1 MGDFEALDDKRYP
14 SDHPT
19 PIIRVRQLT
28 KIFGPQPERAL
39 QLLRQGKDKAEI
51 FKELE
56 ATVGVNQATFD
67 VYPGE
72 IFVVMG
78 LSGSGKSTLLRCLN
92 RLIEPTEGEVW
103 IGDQEITRLDE
114 KSMRHIRQKRMSMVF
129 QQFALFPHRTVLD
142 NVAYGL
148 EVQGVPRS
156 ERLERAKQTLS
167 LVGLSGW
174 ESQLPGQLSGG
185 MQQRV
190 GLARALCNDPD
201 ILLMDEAFS
210 ALDPLIREDMQDE
223 LLNLQ
228 SQMQKTIVFITH
240 DLHEAL
246 KLGDRIALML
256 DGSIVQIGT
265 PEEIISNPSNDYVA
279 RFVRGVDITKVL
291 TAEDVMKKPEPTI
304 TPKDGPRVALKMMRD
319 WGISSIFVV
328 ERNRRLL
335 GLLTADAAFHAT
347 EKGERDILPLISQ
360 DFSRVAP
367 EQPIEEILPVVANA
381 KAPLAVT
388 DEEHR
393 LLGVIVRGSVLEALA
408 SKGGEPDGRESSAAR
423 ELD

>member
-1 MGDFEALDDKRYP
+1 ME
-14 SDHPT
+14 
-19 PIIRVRQLT
+19 PIIRVRELT
-28 KIFGPQPERAL
+28 KIFGPQPERAVEM
-39 QLLRQGKDKAEI
+39 LRQGKDKAEI
-51 FKELE
+51 LQKLG

-92 RLIEPTEGEVW
+92 RLIEPTEGEIW
-103 IGDQEITRLDE
+103 IGAQAITGLDE
-114 KSMRHIRQKRMSMVF
+114 KSMRHIRQKRISMVF

-148 EVQGVPRS
+148 EVQGVSRQ
-156 ERLERAKQTLS
+156 ERLERAEKTLS

-174 ESQLPGQLSGG
+174 ETQLPGQLSGG

-210 ALDPLIREDMQDE
+210 ALDPLIREEMQDE

-228 SQMQKTIVFITH
+228 SKMQKTIVFITH
-240 DLHEAL
+240 DLNEAL

-291 TAEDVMKKPEPTI
+291 TAQDVMKKPEPTI

-335 GLLTADAAFHAT
+335 GLLTADDAFQAT
-347 EKGERDILPLISQ
+347 EKGERDILPLLSQ
-360 DFSRVAP
+360 DFNRVVP
-367 EQPIEEILPVVANA
+367 EQPVEEILAVVANA

-388 DEEHR
+388 DQNDR

-408 SKGGEPDGRESSAAR
+408 SRGGELNGRLPTAAR